1 MLQIVFTRLEVQFRR
16 ATVLS
21 GNPDSDLYQWFQGSK
36 LCLGDIESLIT
47 LNDDEGSI
55 DVKVRGTNLLKLNC
69 FYFLDEIL
77 DIINQALKFIAP
89 GLLYKKYIFSSKEL
103 KTHVEDP
110 TYWSSEHI
118 FRALLSPSGVHSTLF
133 NPNIKEDESI
143 LQLIG
148 FGCENV
154 PGNVVFGND
163 ISVKKMPRNGLETL
177 AQLLDPKDPYGKDWC
192 LLAVKLDLSERV
204 ATLDND
210 CTMSRTLAL
219 IKIWCKSKNATVGNL
234 FNVLMEIGR
243 EDAASTVTV
252 SAPLYKIMTF
262 PENQYLRIEN

>member
-1 MLQIVFTRLEVQFRR
+1 
-16 ATVLS
+16 
-21 GNPDSDLYQWFQGSK
+21 
-36 LCLGDIESLIT
+36 
-47 LNDDEGSI
+47 
-55 DVKVRGTNLLKLNC
+55 
-69 FYFLDEIL
+69 
-77 DIINQALKFIAP
+77 
-89 GLLYKKYIFSSKEL
+89 
-103 KTHVEDP
+103 
-110 TYWSSEHI
+110 
-118 FRALLSPSGVHSTLF
+118 
-133 NPNIKEDESI
+133 
-143 LQLIG
+143 
-148 FGCENV
+148 
-154 PGNVVFGND
+154 
-163 ISVKKMPRNGLETL
+163 MPRNGLETL

-219 IKIWCKSKNATVGNL
+219 IKIWCKSKNATVGILTVNLVLILIQSDHVYNFITSSFIKFLFLTLGNL